1 MRANKGGEGNGGE
14 RTVTEGSGGDRRG
27 GEMKGRVF
35 LPTYGCVPI
44 HHFGKSGG
52 RRMKSLSHLPL
63 WRAEEELDRLERE
76 KCDET

>member
-1 MRANKGGEGNGGE
+1 MRANKGVEGSAREGERKGGE
-14 RTVTEGSGGDRRG
+14 WRG
-27 GEMKGRVF
+27 REMKGRVF
-35 LPTYGCVPI
+35 LLTYGCVPI